1 VLARLQALREAR
13 KGKEAQEL
21 EQQHIL
27 TGASQTPKRPCV
39 VAGAQALT
47 VVLLADPFPPAE
59 SASRVKFK
67 GGAGTRTDM
76 NAVLDRIRARA
87 GAVLPAAPPD
97 ESMIVDA
104 GAVRGTHV
112 VVPDDLG
119 DLEAL
124 IIGGPQDA
132 PGDATADAGAGELV
146 VLPQT
151 GGEEGEVEEEE
162 DGTGGMRLF
171 GRAPPA
177 GLLLRMDDTQGDGD
191 ELAAMEEEEDPMA
204 GEAAEAAAAEDA
216 LVSETE
222 SDTDEEEEDGDGDDV
237 APDADGDELPPPPQE
252 ALLTE
257 EERVAQRAAVRA
269 AAMQFLEE
277 EKALR
282 AAERSKAKAAAAAA
296 AAGTGEKLGW
306 MEDEAEMSEDGGHT
320 DDDDASDTDDDLAEL
335 EAMLAAAEEG
345 GDAEAADAIRAKI
358 HADWEQAADDRAV
371 AGVVRAMQTGWRR
384 RRGRRL
390 RGEDGDLDDDDPR
403 GPRRR
408 RRGEAGGEGDGGD
421 DDVDVRN
428 PFLQTGDGMF
438 DDDPMTQAHL
448 RGPPAVGRGA
458 PAPGSFMSLLAAD
471 DPSRA
476 VLGLLRRRPMAPPP
490 SKPSSGDAMDARGG
504 GAGGSFFSRGGL
516 PEGASLPQLP
526 PRRGPDGGSSRA
538 FVFARGD
545 DSQGPRDPAG
555 DAGHTDTPQ
564 VGVRGAKAAAR
575 AAMAAAATAKTGGAL
590 RPTASAGGTSL
601 LGMLRSYSQS
611 DSQATGDVGENLASN
626 LRKAQGIRM
635 D

>member
-1 VLARLQALREAR
+1 
-13 KGKEAQEL
+13 
-21 EQQHIL
+21 
-27 TGASQTPKRPCV
+27 
-39 VAGAQALT
+39 
-47 VVLLADPFPPAE
+47 
-59 SASRVKFK
+59 
-67 GGAGTRTDM
+67 M

-104 GAVRGTHV
+104 GAGRGTHV

-132 PGDATADAGAGELV
+132 PGDVTADAGADELL

-151 GGEEGEVEEEE
+151 GGGEVDDDEE

-177 GLLLRMDDTQGDGD
+177 GLQLRMDDTQGDGD

-222 SDTDEEEEDGDGDDV
+222 SDTDEDEEDADGDDV

-257 EERVAQRAAVRA
+257 EERLAQRAAVRA
-269 AAMQFLEE
+269 AAMQLLEE

-282 AAERSKAKAAAAAA
+282 AAERSKAKAMAAAAA
-296 AAGTGEKLGW
+296 AAGGGGEKLGF

-345 GDAEAADAIRAKI
+345 GDAEAADTIRAKI
-358 HADWEQAADDRAV
+358 HAEWEQAADDRAV

-390 RGEDGDLDDDDPR
+390 RGEDGDVDDDDPR

-408 RRGEAGGEGDGGD
+408 RRGEAGGDGDSD
-421 DDVDVRN
+421 DDLDVRN
-428 PFLQTGDGMF
+428 PFLQSGDGVF
-438 DDDPMTQAHL
+438 DDDLMTQANL
-448 RGPPAVGRGA
+448 RGPPALGRGA

-476 VLGLLRRRPMAPPP
+476 VLGLLRRRPMAPPLD
-490 SKPSSGDAMDARGG
+490 KPTSGDAMDARGG
-504 GAGGSFFSRGGL
+504 GGSFFSRGGL

-526 PRRGPDGGSSRA
+526 PRRGPDGGSNRA

-545 DSQGPRDPAG
+545 DSQGPRDAAG
-555 DAGHTDTPQ
+555 DAAHTDTPQ

-575 AAMAAAATAKTGGAL
+575 AAAAAAATAKAGGGL
-590 RPTASAGGTSL
+590 RPAVSAGGTSL

>member
-1 VLARLQALREAR
+1 
-13 KGKEAQEL
+13 
-21 EQQHIL
+21 
-27 TGASQTPKRPCV
+27 
-39 VAGAQALT
+39 
-47 VVLLADPFPPAE
+47 
-59 SASRVKFK
+59 
-67 GGAGTRTDM
+67 M

-87 GAVLPAAPPD
+87 GAVLRAAPPD
-97 ESMIVDA
+97 ESMVVDA
-104 GAVRGTHV
+104 QAGRGHVPV

-124 IIGGPQDA
+124 IIGGPPDA
-132 PGDATADAGAGELV
+132 PGGGADGAPDGGAEELL
-146 VLPQT
+146 VLPQALL
-151 GGEEGEVEEEE
+151 GVEGEEEEE

-171 GRAPPA
+171 GRAQPA
-177 GLLLRMDDTQGDGD
+177 GLQLRMDDTQADGD

-222 SDTDEEEEDGDGDDV
+222 SDTDEDEEGDDGDD
-237 APDADGDELPPPPQE
+237 AQPDIENDDLPPPQE

-282 AAERSKAKAAAAAA
+282 AAERAKAKAAAAAA
-296 AAGTGEKLGW
+296 AGGTGEKLGF

-358 HADWEQAADDRAV
+358 HAEWEQAADDRAV

-390 RGEDGDLDDDDPR
+390 RGEDGDVDDDDPR

-408 RRGEAGGEGDGGD
+408 RRGDAGEDGGD
-421 DDVDVRN
+421 DDLDVRN
-428 PFLQTGDGMF
+428 PFLQTGDGMA
-438 DDDPMTQAHL
+438 DDDPQTQAQP
-448 RGPPAVGRGA
+448 RGLLALGRGA
-458 PAPGSFMSLLAAD
+458 PAAGSFMSLLAPD

-476 VLGLLRRRPMAPPP
+476 VLGLLRRRPMAPPHAG
-490 SKPSSGDAMDARGG
+490 PSSADAKDTRG
-504 GAGGSFFSRGGL
+504 GGSFFSRGGL
-516 PEGASLPQLP
+516 PEGASLPALP
-526 PRRGPDGGSSRA
+526 PRRAADGGASRA

-545 DSQGPRDPAG
+545 DSQGPLAPG
-555 DAGHTDTPQ
+555 DAAHTDTPQ

-575 AAMAAAATAKTGGAL
+575 AAMAAAATAKGGAGL
-590 RPTASAGGTSL
+590 RPAASGGGTSL

-611 DSQATGDVGENLASN
+611 ESQATGDVGENLGAN
-626 LRKAQGIRM
+626 LRRAQGTRL